1 MQKLAFEIVE
11 KTNSRRMN
19 SQVEEMEDGPGPLP
33 RSERVSF
40 RRPLGHRGLETLA
53 AHYVRQTFK
62 PHSHPQ
68 YLIGVIT
75 GGVHSVWCRGERHTV
90 LPGTLMS
97 MRPGDVHHGN
107 AAVEAGW
114 VQRMFYVDEATM
126 AEILGDRRGAS
137 ASSLPDF
144 ERCDRHDP
152 VLAARLERIH
162 DSVHASRLTL
172 SRDAAWVAFADVVA
186 ILAGG
191 APGDG
196 ARSAL
201 PDNRVRT
208 LVDFLHAHVGEDVS
222 LDTLSQLAGL
232 RRRQTIDLFKRQT
245 GLPPHAY
252 HIGLKVRL
260 VQDRLRDGH
269 APAAAAMEA
278 GFSDQSHMAR
288 HFTAIVG
295 MTPAAYAQ
303 ADRVRTFVL

>member
-1 MQKLAFEIVE
+1 MVDVP
-11 KTNSRRMN
+11 SP
-19 SQVEEMEDGPGPLP
+19 VH

-62 PHSHPQ
+62 PHSHPE

-75 GGVHSVWCRGERHTV
+75 GGVHSVWCRGERHSV
-90 LPGTLMS
+90 PPGTLIS

-114 VQRMFYVDEATM
+114 LQRMFYVDENTM
-126 AEILGDRRGAS
+126 AEILADRQDTSS
-137 ASSLPDF
+137 ASLPDF
-144 ERCDRHDP
+144 ERCNRYDAM
-152 VLAARLERIH
+152 LAARLERIH
-162 DSVHASRLTL
+162 DMVHASRLTL
-172 SRDAAWVAFADVVA
+172 SRDAAWVAFADVVTV
-186 ILAGG
+186 LAGG

-196 ARSAL
+196 DRSTL
-201 PDNRVRT
+201 SDNRARK
-208 LVDFLHAHVGEDVS
+208 LVDYLHAHVEEDVS
-222 LDTLSQLAGL
+222 LDVLSSLAGL

-260 VQDRLRDGH
+260 VQDRLREKH
-269 APAAAAMEA
+269 SPAAAAMEA
-278 GFSDQSHMAR
+278 GFADQSHMAR

-303 ADRVRTFVL
+303 PDRACTFVL

>member
-1 MQKLAFEIVE
+1 MGDVP
-11 KTNSRRMN
+11 SP
-19 SQVEEMEDGPGPLP
+19 VHG
-33 RSERVSF
+33 SERVSF

-62 PHSHPQ
+62 PHFHPE

-75 GGVHSVWCRGERHTV
+75 GGVHSVWCRGERHNV

-114 VQRMFYVDEATM
+114 VQRMFYVDETTM
-126 AEILGDRRGAS
+126 AEILADRQDTFS
-137 ASSLPDF
+137 ASLPDF
-144 ERCDRHDP
+144 ESCNRHDA

-162 DSVHASRLTL
+162 DAVHASRLAL
-172 SRDAAWVAFADVVA
+172 SRDTAWVAFADVVTV
-186 ILAGG
+186 LAGG
-191 APGDG
+191 TPGNRDRSTWSETR
-196 ARSAL
+196 ARK
-201 PDNRVRT
+201 
-208 LVDFLHAHVGEDVS
+208 LVDYLHAHVEEDVS
-222 LDTLSQLAGL
+222 LDVLSSLAGL

-245 GLPPHAY
+245 RLPPHAY

-260 VQDRLRDGH
+260 VQDRLSEGH
-269 APAAAAMEA
+269 APAAAAAEA
-278 GFSDQSHMAR
+278 GFADQSHMAR

-303 ADRVRTFVL
+303 QGRARTFVL

>member
-1 MQKLAFEIVE
+1 MDNVP
-11 KTNSRRMN
+11 SP
-19 SQVEEMEDGPGPLP
+19 VP

-62 PHSHPQ
+62 PHSHAE

-114 VQRMFYVDEATM
+114 VQRMFYVDEDTM
-126 AEILGDRRGAS
+126 AEILGDRQDAS
-137 ASSLPDF
+137 AASLPDF
-144 ERCDRHDP
+144 ERCDHHNPR
-152 VLAARLERIH
+152 LAARLEHIH
-162 DSVHASRLTL
+162 DMVHASRLTL

-186 ILAGG
+186 ILAGKA

-201 PDNRVRT
+201 PDTRART

-222 LDTLSQLAGL
+222 LDTLSSLAGL

-260 VQDRLRDGH
+260 VQDRLREGH
-269 APAAAAMEA
+269 SPAAAAMEA
-278 GFSDQSHMAR
+278 GFADQSHMAR

-303 ADRVRTFVL
+303 PDRVRVFVL